1 LEWWLR
7 LVTPAIISSSLLVKP
22 IVDVGSI
29 LVGLQAVI
37 ARMANTPIDLARHL
51 RVQGFDGAG
60 VDVGGTLVKP
70 LEE

>member
-1 LEWWLR
+1 ML
-7 LVTPAIISSSLLVKP
+7 AKP

-29 LVGLQAVI
+29 FVGLQAVI
-37 ARMANTPIDLARHL
+37 ARMANIPTDLARHL

-60 VDVGGTLVKP
+60 VDIGDTLVKP

>member
-1 LEWWLR
+1 
-7 LVTPAIISSSLLVKP
+7 LVKP